1 MSLPL
6 VGAAF
11 FLPAPGDWNWAGTSR
26 SGLGHHRIIS
36 LAFHL
41 SIFPLLGMVF
51 NPHSNLLLS
60 HPPSPI
66 PHRPRPRPRPRPQS
80 PAPKLRHF
88 CFQDGDPQPN
98 TTTTP
103 LIHRRFHPLRLAD
116 SWRPALLNFGLLDPR
131 NPPCPPLASS
141 PGFLAGR
148 SQFPGSR
155 EDMPVGAA
163 MHEASPDA
171 AIPLPFPE

>member
-1 MSLPL
+1 MSLSL

-36 LAFHL
+36 LSFHL
-41 SIFPLLGMVF
+41 SPAWDGLQPSLQPPPL
-51 NPHSNLLLS
+51 
-60 HPPSPI
+60 PSSI
-66 PHRPRPRPRPRPQS
+66 PHRPRPRPRPRSQS

>member
-1 MSLPL
+1 MSLSL

-11 FLPAPGDWNWAGTSR
+11 FLPEPGDWNWAGTSR

-36 LAFHL
+36 LSFHL

-66 PHRPRPRPRPRPQS
+66 PHRPRPRPQS

-88 CFQDGDPQPN
+88 CFQDGDPQPS

-116 SWRPALLNFGLLDPR
+116 SWRPALFELWTFG
-131 NPPCPPLASS
+131 PPQPSVPA
-141 PGFLAGR
+141 PGFLPWLPRRPLPVSGFARGHAGR
-148 SQFPGSR
+148 RGNARSLPRRRHPTSLSR
-155 EDMPVGAA
+155 VTA
-163 MHEASPDA
+163 
-171 AIPLPFPE
+171 